1 MTPRLLPD
9 RPRRPRPEP
18 VVPMINVVFLLLIFF
33 LMTASLTPPAPF
45 DVAAPEAP
53 GTPDE
58 AQRDTLYLSADGQ
71 LAYGDQRGA
80 PALEAAAAAGP
91 VRLAAD
97 ARLPAAELASI
108 LAHLSA
114 QGAPEVQLVTAG
126 GR

>member
-1 MTPRLLPD
+1 MTPRLLPE

-45 DVAAPEAP
+45 DITAPEAP
-53 GTPDE
+53 GKPDE

-71 LAYGDQRGA
+71 LAYGDLRG
-80 PALEAAAAAGP
+80 PQALEAAAAAGP

-97 ARLPAAELASI
+97 ARLPAAELTRI
-108 LAHLSA
+108 LTRLSA
-114 QGAPEVQLVTAG
+114 QGAAEVQLVTTG
-126 GR
+126 GS